1 MKQRRRFRRLFQFK
15 RLFQSRVQSRL
26 QSWFQ
31 NGLRVAFGIV
41 CLTVLIAT
49 LSGMGAIA
57 PLRAQAPESQSPVAQ
72 PNETLPALQTHPL
85 PLSLAQ
91 WHDDSAQGDYFDA
104 VQPTNV
110 GYLVW
115 SHFPVSVYVE
125 PPTEPPTGAGD
136 RSQEW
141 FDAVQRAI
149 QEWTT
154 YLPLT
159 VVSTPDRAD
168 ITFWRRAPRIEGFSA
183 PNFRARAAET
193 EYQLYIQRSAQAPAT
208 LSHRFTI
215 VIRPRQPIY
224 VEASARHE
232 LGHALGIWGHSPTAT
247 DALYFS
253 QVRTPPPISVR
264 DINTL
269 RRVYEQP
276 TRLGWAVE

>member
-1 MKQRRRFRRLFQFK
+1 
-15 RLFQSRVQSRL
+15 
-26 QSWFQ
+26 
-31 NGLRVAFGIV
+31 
-41 CLTVLIAT
+41 
-49 LSGMGAIA
+49 
-57 PLRAQAPESQSPVAQ
+57 PVAQ
-72 PNETLPALQTHPL
+72 PNETLPALQAHPL
-85 PLSLAQ
+85 PPSLAQ
-91 WHDDSAQGDYFDA
+91 WHDASGQGDYFDA
-104 VQPTNV
+104 IQPTNV

-125 PPTEPPTGAGD
+125 PPAEQSAEPPIRSPAESAGD
-136 RSQEW
+136 RAQDW

-159 VVSTPDRAD
+159 VVSTPDSAD
-168 ITFWRRAPRIEGFSA
+168 IVFWRRAPRIEGFSA

-193 EYQLYIQRSAQAPAT
+193 EYQLYIQRSANAPAT

-215 VIRPRQPIY
+215 VIRPRQSIY

-232 LGHALGIWGHSPTAT
+232 LGHALGIWGHSPIAT

-276 TRLGWAVE
+276 TRLGWPVEQ